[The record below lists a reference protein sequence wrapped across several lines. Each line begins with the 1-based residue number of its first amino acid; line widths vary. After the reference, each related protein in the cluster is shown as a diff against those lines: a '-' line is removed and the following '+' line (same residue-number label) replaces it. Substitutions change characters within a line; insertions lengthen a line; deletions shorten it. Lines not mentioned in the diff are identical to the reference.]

1 MSSAPATPRSLA
13 YLALIGTTALWGSIA
28 VVSRALMDAIPPVA
42 MAAARWGVAF
52 VVLLPLVWPERRA
65 IVRALARD
73 WKRLLILTLVGG
85 APQSAL
91 VYTGL
96 ARSTAINLGLLNS
109 TIPVLIILISWGW
122 HARRPRRLE
131 GIGLATSL
139 TGVLLILAHGDLRAL
154 LHLQFNSGDVLMLV
168 AMLVWAIYTLRLQ
181 DRPQSL
187 SLFAFVFVMALMGEL
202 LTLPFAALQWAQ
214 AGGIHLGARELLGLL
229 YIGALATLV
238 STALFSY
245 GVERVGAVRAGILI
259 HLMPVFASVFATL
272 FIGESLHFY
281 HAAGFVLVAGGA
293 IAGCIRSEP
302 VLSSQ
307 PPAKI

>member
-1 MSSAPATPRSLA
+1 MPSASASPRALA
-13 YLALIGTTALWGSIA
+13 FLALICTTALWGSIA
-28 VVSRALMDAIPPVA
+28 VVSRALMDTIPPVV

-202 LTLPFAALQWAQ
+202 LTLPFAALQWVR
-214 AGGIHLGARELLGLL
+214 AGGVHLGAHALLGLL

-272 FIGESLHFY
+272 FIGERLFFY

-293 IAGCIRSEP
+293 IVGCLRPEP
-302 VLSSQ
+302 VLSSR
-307 PPAKI
+307 ASTKV

>member
-1 MSSAPATPRSLA
+1 MSSTSASPRAPAF
-13 YLALIGTTALWGSIA
+13 LALICTTALWGSIA
-28 VVSRALMDAIPPVA
+28 VVSRALMDTIPPVV

-52 VVLLPLVWPERRA
+52 VVLLPLAWPERRA

-73 WKRLLILTLVGG
+73 WRRLLILTLVGG

-139 TGVLLILAHGDLRAL
+139 SGVLLILAHGDLRAL

-187 SLFAFVFVMALMGEL
+187 SLFAFIFVMALMGEL
-202 LTLPFAALQWAQ
+202 LTLPFAALQWVQ
-214 AGGIHLGARELLGLL
+214 AGGVHLGAHALLGLL

-259 HLMPVFASVFATL
+259 HLMPVFSSVFATV
-272 FIGESLHFY
+272 FIGERLFFY

-293 IAGCIRSEP
+293 ILGCLRPEP

-307 PPAKI
+307 ASAKS